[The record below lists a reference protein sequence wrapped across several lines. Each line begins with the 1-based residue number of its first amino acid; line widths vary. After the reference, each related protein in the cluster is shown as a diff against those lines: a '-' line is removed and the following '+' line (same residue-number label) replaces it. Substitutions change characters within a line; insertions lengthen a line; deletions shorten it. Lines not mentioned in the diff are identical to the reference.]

1 MKRIVLMALLALP
14 PTASADNTFDFV
26 TAGGTLTG
34 TLAGLSLSSELTGI
48 TLPSDFTVPEAG
60 PASFTTG
67 AFSGSSLASAGTFGN
82 GTYSFANA
90 AGSVIIRG
98 TFSKIHLD
106 PRGQRRPYLQTILP
120 WNYGDPFGLAAYGR
134 TQISIVSIA
143 RNGKVIT
150 GTIGSGNSY
159 FAPVP
164 EPGTLELL
172 GTGLIGLVGVVRKRR
187 RESVDLDLI
196 HLVTGLL
203 TIARPPRP
211 GHRGVPRLRS

>member
-98 TFSKIHLD
+98 TFSKITWTPEGSGGVLSGIVS
-106 PRGQRRPYLQTILP
+106 R
-120 WNYGDPFGLAAYGR
+120 NYGDPFGLAAYGR

-172 GTGLIGLVGVVRKRR
+172 GTGLIGLVGVVRKR
-187 RESVDLDLI
+187 LK
-196 HLVTGLL
+196 
-203 TIARPPRP
+203 A
-211 GHRGVPRLRS
+211 